1 MFGSR
6 EGKDQRSM
14 GGSVKKTL
22 ALSASLIALGAPS
35 ALAQDAAAAGVTQ
48 LQQLVVTA
56 SGFEQNVADAP
67 ASITVVTREELE
79 KGSFRD
85 LTDALKEAQGVTVTG
100 GANENDIL
108 IRGLPGSYTL
118 ILVDGKRQ
126 STRNSRPN
134 GSSGLEQSFIPPISA
149 IERIEIVR
157 GPMSS
162 LYGSDAMGGVINI
175 ITRKVSDVWS
185 GSVTVDGTANQHSR
199 YGNSGQLSFY
209 VSGPV
214 VDDTVGIQI
223 WGRGL
228 VRGEDRFVGGTQER
242 KEGDIN
248 GKLTFTPT
256 DDHEFYLE
264 GGFTRVRTESNVGRT
279 TALALPTRRDPD
291 PANNDAY
298 RDYDRA
304 HWSATHVGHW
314 GWTTSEITLQQEFGR
329 RTNYSSPMGQGRW
342 EENTRIP
349 RIRNTVLDAKFT
361 TPLEMWGEHT
371 LVTGGQYM
379 NEHLTDTGH
388 TDEYVKLSIDSF
400 ALFAE
405 DEWQITDDFALT
417 GGLRFNHHEIY
428 GSHFTPRL
436 YGVWHAFEG
445 LTIKGGVSTGFRA
458 PEIRQIT
465 PGYYMPTQR
474 GAGVIAGNPELKPE
488 ESISYEIGALWDNYS
503 GLTLGATYFYTD
515 FTNKLT
521 NENTH
526 DIINPT
532 TGVRRTPGGDC
543 SADILEAGEYC
554 LWEHFNIDGAVIQ
567 GLELTA
573 GWEVTPTLTLRGN
586 YTYTHSEQ
594 TSGTFEGL
602 PLTRTP
608 KHQASIRADWSATD
622 QLDVWTAVGYFGE
635 QTSAAARGGV
645 KNLPDYVLV
654 DTGFNYAFNDSLSLK
669 GAVYNLFDKEID
681 PDEFSNSI
689 DGRRFWVGMTSTF

>member
-1 MFGSR
+1 MFRFIRSEGQYCMRAQTR
-6 EGKDQRSM
+6 EKL
-14 GGSVKKTL
+14 V
-22 ALSASLIALGAPS
+22 LSASFIALGLTP
-35 ALAQDAAAAGVTQ
+35 ALAQDDSTTTGVTQ

-67 ASITVVTREELE
+67 ASITVITREDLE

-100 GANENDIL
+100 PANENDIM

-134 GSSGLEQSFIPPISA
+134 GSAGLEQSFIPPISA
-149 IERIEIVR
+149 IERIEVVR

-162 LYGSDAMGGVINI
+162 LYGSDAMGGVVNI

-185 GSVTVDGTANQHSR
+185 GSVTVDGTLNQHSR
-199 YGNSGQLSFY
+199 YGDSGQLSFY

-214 VDDTVGIQI
+214 IDDTVGIQI

-228 VRGEDRFVGGTQER
+228 LRGEDNFVGGTYER
-242 KEGDIN
+242 REGDIN
-248 GKLTFTPT
+248 GKLTFAPT

-264 GGFTRVRTESNVGRT
+264 GGFTRVRSLSHVGET
-279 TALALPTRRDPD
+279 VEYSATATDS
-291 PANNDAY
+291 Y

-304 HWSATHVGHW
+304 HWSATHIGHW
-314 GWTTSEITLQQEFGR
+314 GWTTSEITLSQEFGR
-329 RTNYSSPMGQGRW
+329 RTNYSSVAGMDLW
-342 EENTRIP
+342 EENNRIP

-361 TPLEMWGEHT
+361 TPFDMWGQHT

-379 NEHLTDTGH
+379 NEHLTDQGH
-388 TDEYVKLSIDSF
+388 TDEYLKLSANSF

-405 DEWQITDDFALT
+405 DEWKITDDFSIT
-417 GGLRFNHHEIY
+417 GGLRFNHHEMY

-436 YGVWHAFEG
+436 YGVWHAMEG
-445 LTIKGGVSTGFRA
+445 LTIKGGVSTGFRT

-474 GAGVIAGNPELKPE
+474 GAGVIAGNPDLKPE
-488 ESISYEIGALWDNYS
+488 ESISYEIGAVWDNYN

-526 DIINPT
+526 LVINPS
-532 TGVRRTPGGDC
+532 TGAIRDPGGNC
-543 SADILEAGEYC
+543 SASVLGSGEYC

-573 GWEVTPTLTLRGN
+573 GWEVTPTLALRGN

-594 TSGTFEGL
+594 TSGTFEGM

-608 KHQASIRADWSATD
+608 KHQATLRADWSATD
-622 QLDVWTAVGYFGE
+622 QLDVWTAVGYYGE
-635 QTSAAARGGV
+635 QTSAAARGGISY
-645 KNLPDYVLV
+645 LPDYVLV
-654 DTGFNYAFNDSLSLK
+654 DVGLNYAFNDNLSLK
-669 GAVYNLFDKEID
+669 GAVYNLFDKEIN

-689 DGRRFWVGMTSTF
+689 EGRRFWVGMTSTF

>member
-126 STRNSRPN
+126 NTRNSRPN

-162 LYGSDAMGGVINI
+162 LYGSDAMGGGINI

-199 YGNSGQLSFY
+199 YGNSGLLSFY

-214 VDDTVGIQI
+214 VDDTVGIQM

-228 VRGEDRFVGGTQER
+228 VRDEDGFVGGTQGR

-248 GKLTFTPT
+248 AKLTLTPH

-264 GGFTRVRTESNVGRT
+264 GGFTRVRSEAEVWRTIEWQEPTEDNPSPNADT
-279 TALALPTRRDPD
+279 
-291 PANNDAY
+291 Y
-298 RDYDRA
+298 RDHDRA
-304 HWSATHVGHW
+304 RWSATHVGHW
-314 GWTTSEITLQQEFGR
+314 GWTTSEVTIQQEFGR
-329 RTNYSSPMGQGRW
+329 RTSYTSDPGMSDW
-342 EENTRIP
+342 EQAYRVP
-349 RIRNTVLDAKFT
+349 RVRNTVLDAKFT
-361 TPLEMWGEHT
+361 TPLDMWGEHT

-388 TDEYVKLSIDSF
+388 TDEYLKLSIDSF

-436 YGVWHAFEG
+436 YGVWHAYDG

-465 PGYYMPTQR
+465 PGYYMPTQK
-474 GAGVIAGNPELKPE
+474 GAGVLVGNPDLVPE
-488 ESISYEIGALWDNYS
+488 ESVSYEIGAVWDNYNGFS
-503 GLTLGATYFYTD
+503 VGATYFYTD
-515 FTNKLT
+515 FTNKLV
-521 NENTH
+521 NEKSGRIIDLETG
-526 DIINPT
+526 DI
-532 TGVRRTPGGDC
+532 
-543 SADILEAGEYC
+543 
-554 LWEHFNIDGAVIQ
+554 
-567 GLELTA
+567 
-573 GWEVTPTLTLRGN
+573 
-586 YTYTHSEQ
+586 
-594 TSGTFEGL
+594 
-602 PLTRTP
+602 
-608 KHQASIRADWSATD
+608 
-622 QLDVWTAVGYFGE
+622 
-635 QTSAAARGGV
+635 
-645 KNLPDYVLV
+645 
-654 DTGFNYAFNDSLSLK
+654 
-669 GAVYNLFDKEID
+669 
-681 PDEFSNSI
+681 
-689 DGRRFWVGMTSTF
+689 

>member
-1 MFGSR
+1 MFRFSQSKGQYCMGAQAR
-6 EGKDQRSM
+6 EKL
-14 GGSVKKTL
+14 V
-22 ALSASLIALGAPS
+22 LSASFIALGLTP
-35 ALAQDAAAAGVTQ
+35 ALAQDGSTTTGVTQ

-67 ASITVVTREELE
+67 ASITVITREDLE

-100 GANENDIL
+100 PANENDIM

-134 GSSGLEQSFIPPISA
+134 GSAGLEQSFIPPISA
-149 IERIEIVR
+149 IERIEVVR

-162 LYGSDAMGGVINI
+162 LYGSDAMGGVVNI

-185 GSVTVDGTANQHSR
+185 GSVTVDGTLNQHSR
-199 YGNSGQLSFY
+199 YGDSGQLSFY

-214 VDDTVGIQI
+214 IDDTVGIQI

-228 VRGEDRFVGGTQER
+228 LRGEDNFVGGTYER
-242 KEGDIN
+242 REGDIN
-248 GKLTFTPT
+248 GKLTFAPT

-264 GGFTRVRTESNVGRT
+264 GGFTRVRSLSHVGET
-279 TALALPTRRDPD
+279 VEYSATATDS
-291 PANNDAY
+291 Y

-304 HWSATHVGHW
+304 HWSATHIGHW
-314 GWTTSEITLQQEFGR
+314 GWTTSEITLSQEFGR
-329 RTNYSSPMGQGRW
+329 RTNYSSVAGMDLW
-342 EENTRIP
+342 EENNRIP

-361 TPLEMWGEHT
+361 TPFDMWGQHT

-379 NEHLTDTGH
+379 NEHLTDQGH
-388 TDEYVKLSIDSF
+388 TDEYLKLSANSF

-405 DEWQITDDFALT
+405 NEWKITDDFSIT
-417 GGLRFNHHEIY
+417 GGLRFNHHEMY

-436 YGVWHAFEG
+436 YGVWHAMEG
-445 LTIKGGVSTGFRA
+445 LTIKGGVSTGFRT

-474 GAGVIAGNPELKPE
+474 GAGVIAGNPDLKPE
-488 ESISYEIGALWDNYS
+488 ESISYEIGAVWDNYN

-526 DIINPT
+526 LVINPS
-532 TGVRRTPGGDC
+532 TGAIRDPGGNC
-543 SADILEAGEYC
+543 SASVLGSGEYC

-573 GWEVTPTLTLRGN
+573 GWEVTPTLALRGN

-594 TSGTFEGL
+594 TSGTFEGM

-608 KHQASIRADWSATD
+608 KHQATLRADWSATD
-622 QLDVWTAVGYFGE
+622 QLDVWTAVGYYGE
-635 QTSAAARGGV
+635 QTSAAARGGISY
-645 KNLPDYVLV
+645 LPDYVLV
-654 DTGFNYAFNDSLSLK
+654 DVGLNYAFNDNLSLK
-669 GAVYNLFDKEID
+669 GAVYNLFDKEIN

-689 DGRRFWVGMTSTF
+689 EGRRFWVGMTSTF